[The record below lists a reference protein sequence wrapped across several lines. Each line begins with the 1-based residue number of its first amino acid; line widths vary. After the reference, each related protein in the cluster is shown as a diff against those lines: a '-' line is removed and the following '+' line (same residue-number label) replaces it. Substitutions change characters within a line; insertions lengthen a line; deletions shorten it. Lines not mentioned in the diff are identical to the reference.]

1 MKLFEFVIIRLTL
14 CLIIG
19 IVLGN
24 YTTPSL
30 LFSLSSLGILICFTM
45 VIIKKKNVPSYLFGI
60 LTSFIFIALGNTL
73 IQLHHPNNQKNHY
86 SKLINSSTN
95 YKTVLKISDVLKP
108 TPYQQRYYA
117 NVISINNNTATGKV
131 LVHIKRDSIK
141 TSYKTDDVLLLTAVF
156 NTIKKPLNPGGFNYK
171 KYLEKQY
178 VFNTINTSSNY
189 VLHTKNQVRSV
200 KGYAHDF
207 RERIIKNLKKHPFS
221 KDELA
226 IINALF
232 LGKRNDINATT
243 LNKYSDAGA
252 IHILAISGLH
262 IGILLLFF
270 NLIFKPLERFKNG
283 ALFKTGIIVI
293 LLWCIALITGLSPS
307 VMRAVTMFS
316 ILQFTTVLKRP
327 SNIYNT
333 LAVSAFVLLI
343 TKPILLFD
351 VGFQLSYTAVIA
363 IVTIQPLAIKLW
375 CPKNKIVN
383 YFWNIL
389 AVSIAAQIGVFPLSL
404 FYFHK
409 FAGLFWL
416 TNLLIIPIIGVVLSF
431 GFLIIVF
438 SFFSILPI
446 WLSSSFSFLIRLI
459 NTIIYWV
466 SGFEKFI
473 FNNLHFNLAQTVIS
487 YLIILFSIQ
496 FIIKKRFYTLVLILV
511 SIIFYQS
518 EAIIN
523 YHFTNTNEFVIFNSY
538 TSSIIGM
545 KNKKELDIFS
555 NTNTYKTH
563 SILKNY
569 STKNAI
575 KSINHKTLSS
585 LYKINGD
592 YLMVVDSLGLYTFKS
607 INPNYVLLRSS
618 PKINLNRLLKN
629 NRPTHI
635 IADGSNYNSYIK
647 RWKQTCLEKNIPFHY
662 TNEKGAFIINLGKK

>member
-19 IVLGN
+19 IILGN

-30 LFSLSSLGILICFTM
+30 LFSLSSLGILICFTI

-189 VLHTKNQVRSV
+189 VLHIKNQVRSV

-232 LGKRNDINATT
+232 LGKRNDINVTT

-262 IGILLLFF
+262 IGILLLFL
-270 NLIFKPLERFKNG
+270 NLIFKPLECFKNG

-293 LLWCIALITGLSPS
+293 LLWCIAFITGLSPS

-327 SNIYNT
+327 SIIYNT

-538 TSSIIGM
+538 TSSIIGI